1 MVKLAVVDAKR
12 DSSSS
17 SSTPIAR
24 YLPTQMLPSPSDAI
38 SAEDADSPNGK
49 VELQDKYATEV
60 YLARAG
66 WWAVGKAMLQVR
78 GRARRYRG
86 CGLCYY

>member
-66 WWAVGKAMLQVR
+66 LVWFGLVR
-78 GRARRYRG
+78 LGLERRKVHTVR
-86 CGLCYY
+86 